1 MEEKDKQVKEASEE
15 QASGEAGKDPV
26 QETVPDTNKPSKN
39 KKKLIIGLTA
49 AVVAAGCISAG
60 AYWYTTDQ
68 KKHTDAS
75 NEALSV
81 LNVQLLKNK
90 DTVEYSKDSPLDALT
105 FVKATNGDKTDD
117 DLQIS
122 ADPSTVDPSAVG
134 KVEIKYTVTDK
145 DSYGKEVSKDFT
157 CTVNV
162 KDTKNPVIEVN
173 QDTYDLTVGD
183 TFNSASVIKS
193 VKDPVDGDLSKVD
206 TVSETA
212 AGYYTI
218 TSNVDTGTAG
228 TYKVT
233 IDAADKN
240 GNKVSKDVAVNVADQ
255 AVVEETPSN
264 SGTDNGYSY
273 SGSSNGYSGSGSS
286 SAAESGSS
294 NASSGNSGSGT
305 AAVPE
310 APAQPAAPAQSIC
323 LSGQEAAK
331 QGADALWADENTK
344 ATNYEYADN
353 DGDGCYIW
361 YLNDGS
367 AFGGQD

>member
-1 MEEKDKQVKEASEE
+1 MEEKDKEVKEVSEE
-15 QASGEAGKDPV
+15 QASAETGKNPA
-26 QETVPDTNKPSKN
+26 QETVPDTNKRSKS

-60 AYWYTTDQ
+60 TYWYTTDQ

-81 LNVQLLKNK
+81 LNVQLLKDK
-90 DTVEYSKDSPLDALT
+90 DTVEYSKNSPLDALT

-162 KDTKNPVIEVN
+162 KDTTNPIIEVN

-183 TFNSASVIKS
+183 TFDSASVIKS

-344 ATNYEYADN
+344 AGRYTVLDA
-353 DGDGCYIW
+353 DGDGCFYG
-361 YLNDGS
+361 YLNNGS
-367 AFGGQD
+367 YSVGED